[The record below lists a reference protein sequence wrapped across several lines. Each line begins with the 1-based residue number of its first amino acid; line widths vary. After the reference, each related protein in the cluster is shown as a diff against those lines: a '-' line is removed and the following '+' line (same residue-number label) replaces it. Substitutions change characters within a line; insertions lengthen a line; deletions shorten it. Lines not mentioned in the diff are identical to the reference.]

1 MPSDIKIIPYSTS
14 QHQEF
19 SWGNLTWFANRA
31 LGNSDEMTVGRCIL
45 KPGRTNGRHYH
56 PNCCE
61 ILVVIEGRIRH
72 TITEDQE
79 TDLGEGDTV
88 TVDLMFGT
96 VPPISAKQTPFSSLR
111 SRPRIAR
118 RSVHSSGGYTERW
131 QLQRGR
137 IFDLAWQRRLS
148 GCPACL
154 VTMIDRPDVRGKEWV
169 SSRLRACRVVS

>member
-61 ILVVIEGRIRH
+61 ILVVMEGRIRH

-88 TVDLMFGT
+88 TVEPNVWHCATNIGEADAILF
-96 VPPISAKQTPFSSLR
+96 VAFSSADR
-111 SRPRIAR
+111 QTI
-118 RSVHSSGGYTERW
+118 SS
-131 QLQRGR
+131 
-137 IFDLAWQRRLS
+137 
-148 GCPACL
+148 
-154 VTMIDRPDVRGKEWV
+154 
-169 SSRLRACRVVS
+169 